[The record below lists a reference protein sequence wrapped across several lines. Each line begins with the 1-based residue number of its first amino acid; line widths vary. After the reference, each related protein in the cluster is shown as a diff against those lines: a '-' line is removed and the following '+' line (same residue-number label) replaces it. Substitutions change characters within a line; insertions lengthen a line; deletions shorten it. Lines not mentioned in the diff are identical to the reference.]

1 MLLEHL
7 VQKRSVNDADVCGLI
22 SQLLDAL
29 TYLHSRTIFHLDVRV
44 GTADNTLR
52 LQLFASTVFFYDWRE
67 KHKVPIST
75 CN

>member
-29 TYLHSRTIFHLDVRV
+29 TYLHSRTIFHLDIRV
-44 GTADNTLR
+44 GPSD
-52 LQLFASTVFFYDWRE
+52 
-67 KHKVPIST
+67 ST
-75 CN
+75 CTLKLLFENFFSMIFADLMKKTV